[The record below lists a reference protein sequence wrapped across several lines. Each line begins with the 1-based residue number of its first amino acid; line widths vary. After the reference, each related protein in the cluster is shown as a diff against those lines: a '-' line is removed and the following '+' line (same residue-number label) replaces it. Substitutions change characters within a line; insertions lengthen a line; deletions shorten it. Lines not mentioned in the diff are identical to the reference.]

1 MPIGLSD
8 SPVIR
13 ASSATVMPRRIP
25 SRYMASSTAT
35 VSAIAGVPRKNT
47 TDCRLPGARTMLPN
61 VALRISSIG
70 TAMTV
75 AISATD
81 GGRVRTA
88 VAVPPGPAEPSGPS
102 GSAESSRDASS
113 SAAMN
118 SSGTSTWIRL
128 PMNDPTRR
136 R

>member
-1 MPIGLSD
+1 M
-8 SPVIR
+8 
-13 ASSATVMPRRIP
+13 
-25 SRYMASSTAT
+25 
-35 VSAIAGVPRKNT
+35 
-47 TDCRLPGARTMLPN
+47 MLPN

-88 VAVPPGPAEPSGPS
+88 VAVPPGPAGPSGPS
-102 GSAESSRDASS
+102 GSAGSSRDASS

-128 PMNDPTRR
+128 PMNDPHQTPLTSHAGIPQIRPMR
-136 R
+136 MSQPRLTPSSPEAATGPGCGGRNACVMDRPASIGSA